1 MKRITLFILAFA
13 ALLSAACNSH
23 FISDASY
30 RDMVREDLASR
41 ASVLDAAGID
51 LESMGLEQKELEA
64 MEFLYAYMP
73 LGDIVNQ
80 TPEYYLDHYR
90 MTQKALNEMPWGDKI
105 PERELRH
112 FVLPV
117 RVNNE
122 NLDLSLIHI

>member
-13 ALLSAACNSH
+13 AFFAAACNSH

-30 RDMVREDLASR
+30 RDKVREDLASR

-51 LESMGLEQKELEA
+51 LEAMELEQKELEA

-80 TPEYYLDHYR
+80 SPEYYRTL
-90 MTQKALNEMPWGDKI
+90 
-105 PERELRH
+105 
-112 FVLPV
+112 
-117 RVNNE
+117 
-122 NLDLSLIHI
+122 